1 MLKICLIY
9 IAKYLSEIEAIYHW
23 RRTMRKIKYS
33 FYLYLFMFVSNHLYL
48 NAQTIYTIHSD
59 QVLHTVDEKVYG
71 QFLEHIYNS
80 VNNGLWGDLIWNRSF
95 ERASGSGS
103 WYQEGD
109 EMVQSSNN
117 ENVRLLFG
125 NVNWQNYEFTLQAKK
140 DGGSEGFL
148 ILFRAN
154 GENFYWCN
162 LGGWGNTLHAIEK
175 GIPGVRWGVFG
186 SQISGSIQTGRW
198 YDIRIRCEGNHFQ
211 VWLDGNKLFDFN
223 DNTATAHLTG
233 QVGIGTWVTQARY
246 RNFLVTDITSGD
258 TLFNEIPT
266 LNENES
272 PVSNWQKVGTV
283 QISSNLQALN
293 SNSCVKLV
301 NSQAV
306 EAGIEQS
313 GLNLKTQTYRG
324 SFWAR
329 GTTPGNLTIRLMQG
343 TQILAEKEFTG
354 LGADW
359 EEFPFEL
366 TPAVETTNG
375 ILRIT
380 FNDTG
385 MVYLD
390 QVSMMGQDAIDNDG
404 FRPDLFQAVEALQPP
419 CIRWPG
425 GYFSELYRW
434 KDGIGLQH
442 ERDVFPVEAWND
454 RDVNSFGTDE
464 FIKMCRRL
472 NAEPIIVINTGH
484 RYSASPQTE
493 YIEEAKHW
501 LEYCNG
507 PATSTWGAVR
517 AANGHPEPYNVKYW
531 EMGNE
536 IFLTRS
542 ASIYVNFLK
551 AFVPALKA
559 VDSSITIIACGSGS
573 FDQNWNRTV
582 INECADIIDYIS
594 PHHYEG
600 IENYRTGVINYE
612 NYTEELEGVIAASA
626 NPNIKIYMSEWNVW
640 SGLDWRNGLYA
651 GGMLTMFERQGEYMH
666 MAGPALFLRHQI
678 ANDWNNAL
686 VNFNNSNWFPASN
699 YVIMKFWRN
708 HYAPNFLAIDGSHS
722 SLNVSTTKTEDGQE
736 IYFKAINTSA
746 SNLPVQIEIDGS
758 FQLMSAI
765 LEQIAPGS
773 LTAVN
778 NMTNPDNIHVE
789 NGNVEIDSGRV
800 QFTIPRYAGVI
811 VTLSQNPVGF
821 SNDNSINMIK
831 DFHLYQ
837 NYPNPFNPSTTI
849 QYDLAQS
856 SDIEVNIYDNLG
868 QLIRTY
874 KCGLQNSGSHSTV
887 WNGKNQR
894 GDIVPAGIYF
904 YQVNNGQSLLTKKMV
919 FLK

>member
-1 MLKICLIY
+1 MD
-9 IAKYLSEIEAIYHW
+9 
-23 RRTMRKIKYS
+23 
-33 FYLYLFMFVSNHLYL
+33 LFHHL
-48 NAQTIYTIHSD
+48 NAQTVYTIHSD
-59 QVLHTVDEKVYG
+59 QVLHSVDEKIYG

-95 ERASGSGS
+95 ERTSGSGS
-103 WYQEGD
+103 WYQNGD
-109 EMVQSSNN
+109 EIVQSSLN

-125 NVNWQNYEFTLQAKK
+125 DVNWQDYEFTLQAQK

-175 GIPGVRWGVFG
+175 GTPGVRWSVFG

-211 VWLDGNKLFDFN
+211 VWVDGSKLFDFN
-223 DNTATAHLTG
+223 DNTASAHLSG

-246 RNFLVTDITSGD
+246 RNFIVTDLTSGD

-266 LNENES
+266 LDGNES
-272 PVSNWQKVGTV
+272 PLSNWQKVGTV
-283 QISSNLQALN
+283 QISTNLQALN
-293 SNSCVKLV
+293 SNSCVRLV
-301 NSQAV
+301 NSQAL
-306 EAGIEQS
+306 EAGIEQN
-313 GLNLKTQTYRG
+313 GLNLKAQTYHG

-329 GTTPGNLTIRLMQG
+329 GTTLGNLTIQLMQG
-343 TQILAEKEFTG
+343 TQILAEQEFTG
-354 LGADW
+354 LGVDW
-359 EEFPFEL
+359 KEFPFEL
-366 TPAVETTNG
+366 TSTTETTNG
-375 ILRIT
+375 SLRIT

-385 MVYLD
+385 VVFFD

-434 KDGIGLQH
+434 KDGIGPQH
-442 ERDVFPVEAWND
+442 ERGVFPVEAWND

-464 FIKMCRRL
+464 FIKLCRRL

-484 RYSASPQTE
+484 RYSASPQTQ

-517 AANGHPEPYNVKYW
+517 AANGHPEPYNIKYW

-542 ASIYVNFLK
+542 ASIYVNFLN

-559 VDSSITIIACGSGS
+559 IDSSITIIACGSGS

-582 INECADIIDYIS
+582 IEQCADIIDYIS

-600 IENYRTGVINYE
+600 IENYRTGVVNYE
-612 NYTEELEGVIAASA
+612 NYTKELEGVIEASA

-651 GGMLTMFERQGEYMH
+651 GGMLTMFERQGKYMQI
-666 MAGPALFLRHQI
+666 AGPALFLRHQI

-699 YVIMKFWRN
+699 YVVMKFWRN
-708 HYAPNFLAIDGSHS
+708 HYAPNFLSTTGSHTA
-722 SLNVSTTKTEDGQE
+722 LNVSTTRTGDGQE
-736 IYFKAINTSA
+736 IYFKVINTTA
-746 SNLPVQIEIDGS
+746 SDIPVQIEINGS
-758 FQLMSAI
+758 FQLMAAI

-773 LTAVN
+773 LTASN
-778 NMTNPDNIHVE
+778 TMSNPDNIHVE
-789 NGNVEIDSGRV
+789 TGNVEIDSGRV
-800 QFTIPRYAGVI
+800 SFTIPRYAGVI
-811 VTLSQNPVGF
+811 VTLSQDPNLGV

-849 QYDLAQS
+849 QYDLVQS
-856 SDIEVNIYDNLG
+856 ADIEVNIYDNLG
-868 QLIRTY
+868 RLIRTY
-874 KCGLQNSGSHSTV
+874 KCGLQNRGTHSIV

-894 GDIVPAGIYF
+894 GGIVPAGTYF
-904 YQVNNGQSLLTKKMV
+904 YQVNNGQSLLTKKMML
-919 FLK
+919 LK